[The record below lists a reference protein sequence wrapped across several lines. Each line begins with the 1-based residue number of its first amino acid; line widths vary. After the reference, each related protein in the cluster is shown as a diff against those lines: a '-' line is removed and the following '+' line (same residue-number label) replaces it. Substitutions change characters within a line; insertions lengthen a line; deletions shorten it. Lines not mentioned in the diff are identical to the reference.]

1 MKTEDLIEALVRGDE
16 APPKPQA
23 GQRLAFALVVGL
35 LLGVGLLLTFFGMRP
50 DIGAARMMVMM
61 KAGFA
66 AMAAG
71 VSLPL
76 LMRLARPGR
85 SLGWRV
91 AAIVGFVALCALAA
105 IVALMGDDPSHRMQ
119 AWMGG
124 AFPWCIVIIPLLATP
139 TAALLGWLVRD
150 LAPTRLTMTGAALGA
165 VSGGVGAM
173 VYAMY
178 CPVDSVPF
186 VVTWY
191 AVAIALCAVI
201 GAVAGARLL
210 RW

>member
-1 MKTEDLIEALVRGDE
+1 MKTEDLIDVLARGDD
-16 APPKPQA
+16 APA
-23 GQRLAFALVVGL
+23 QRKVWLRLTFALAVGL

-76 LMRLARPGR
+76 LMALSRPGR
-85 SLGWRV
+85 ATGWRV
-91 AAIVGFVALCALAA
+91 AAIVGFLALCAVVAA
-105 IVALMGDDPSHRMQ
+105 IALMGGDPSTRMQ

-124 AFPWCIVIIPLLATP
+124 QFPWCIVIIPLLAAP

>member
-1 MKTEDLIEALVRGDE
+1 MKTEDLIDVLARGDDP
-16 APPKPQA
+16 APKRKIAP
-23 GQRLAFALVVGL
+23 RLAFALLVGL
-35 LLGVGLLLTFFGMRP
+35 LLGVGLLLTFFGLRP

-71 VSLPL
+71 VALPL
-76 LMRLARPGR
+76 LMRLSRPGR
-85 SLGWRV
+85 ALGWRIG
-91 AAIVGFVALCALAA
+91 AILGFLALCAVVVA
-105 IVALMGDDPSHRMQ
+105 VALMGGDPSTRFE
-119 AWMGG
+119 AWTGG
-124 AFPWCIVIIPLLATP
+124 IFPWCVVIIPLLAAP

-150 LAPTRLTMTGAALGA
+150 LAPTRLTMTGSALGA

-178 CPVDSVPF
+178 CPMDSVAF

-201 GAVAGARLL
+201 GAVLGARLL